1 MSKKNKNKEKPIL
14 DKKIDKNSRNEE
26 FNMKGHSIDHINSNI
41 HIRSLNNN
49 ASYEN
54 YSNVNS
60 IQKKIQ
66 DNNDSYIYTK
76 QIYSPGH

>member
-1 MSKKNKNKEKPIL
+1 VIQKNNSSKQLILNKKIKGKIL
-14 DKKIDKNSRNEE
+14 DKKNNKNSRNEE

-54 YSNVNS
+54 YSSVNS

-66 DNNDSYIYTK
+66 DHNDSYVY
-76 QIYSPGH
+76 